1 MVLWRG
7 RSKTRQG
14 MRTLTLI
21 VLPIVM
27 AAGRENFPGER
38 CYAILASW
46 GRKRKKLRAG
56 NIIDIFESNIFSE
69 SKCYVAVPEESQCR
83 LYFEVVGIR
92 MLDCQ

>member
-27 AAGRENFPGER
+27 AAGGENFPGGR
-38 CYAILASW
+38 CYVILASW

-69 SKCYVAVPEESQCR
+69 SNVMLQSLRSLNVYCIQSSR
-83 LYFEVVGIR
+83 IR